1 MTRRRKSCKKNS
13 SRKVKHYAS
22 KTKKYRK
29 FR

>member
-1 MTRRRKSCKKNS
+1 MTRRRKKNS